1 MSWTRSPLMRVIAL
15 AASLALV
22 VIHWDRESAWFWV
35 GVALTALNVVGFLS
49 TRWRATT
56 SDRIAE

>member
-1 MSWTRSPLMRVIAL
+1 MRGIAL
-15 AASLALV
+15 AASVSLV

-49 TRWRATT
+49 TIRRAPT
-56 SDRIAE
+56 SDRITE